1 MKIMPAFQLVPRPL
15 TEAAKSLPS
24 FAWAA
29 DEVGTRHQLGGEPLF
44 LQAENWP
51 QCPSC
56 RERMTFLAQ
65 IDSMN
70 DEFCIAD
77 CGMVYVFI
85 CFEDNDVASF
95 IQSG

>member
-1 MKIMPAFQLVPRPL
+1 
-15 TEAAKSLPS
+15 
-24 FAWAA
+24 
-29 DEVGTRHQLGGEPLF
+29 
-44 LQAENWP
+44 
-51 QCPSC
+51 
-56 RERMTFLAQ
+56 MTFLAQ